1 MNDTAT
7 TTTWDLL
14 EQALRQRRPVWA
26 CYHGQDRLLCP
37 HALGWK
43 NGRAKVLA
51 YQADGT
57 TTAGPLPTGTTQRWR
72 SLFID
77 QIKDLRITDETWE
90 TADNYSYSRSNC
102 IDQLAL
108 AILQIDLK

>member
-1 MNDTAT
+1 M
-7 TTTWDLL
+7 LL
-14 EQALRQRRPVWA
+14 ARHDSILQGLEPLPDPGRIT
-26 CYHGQDRLLCP
+26 

-51 YQADGT
+51 YQADGAT
-57 TTAGPLPTGTTQRWR
+57 KAGPLPTDTTQRWR

-77 QIKDLRITDETWE
+77 QIEELCITDGKWE

-102 IDQLAL
+102 IDELSIAVVPN
-108 AILQIDLK
+108 DLK